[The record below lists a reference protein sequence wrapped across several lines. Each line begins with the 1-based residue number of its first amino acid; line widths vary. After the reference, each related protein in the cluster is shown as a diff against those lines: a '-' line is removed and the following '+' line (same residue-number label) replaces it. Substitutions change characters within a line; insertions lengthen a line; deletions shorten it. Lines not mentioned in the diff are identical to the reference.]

1 MQRSIFDR
9 VVCLQTKMTNVAYKI
24 KKGVKD
30 WMCELRLN
38 LWKAARLYEEEVK
51 KEEEEED
58 KGMQQDTWKINK
70 QKGAS
75 GDIY

>member
-51 KEEEEED
+51 EEEEED

>member
-38 LWKAARLYEEEVK
+38 LWKAARLYEEE
-51 KEEEEED
+51 EEEED